1 VLTDSLLSPGCD
13 VAGEVVGSVLGP
25 GVVVE
30 RGAVVRDSVLLED
43 CVVRA
48 GAEVRTAVLDERCEV
63 LPGARVGAEPAARL
77 ARDEDLVLAGRD
89 CRLGGE
95 VPAGARLEP
104 GTDMR

>member
-1 VLTDSLLSPGCD
+1 VVSDSLLSPGCD

-30 RGAVVRDSVLLED
+30 RGAVVRDSVLMED

-48 GAEVRTAVLDERCEV
+48 GAEVRTAALDERCEV
-63 LPGARVGAEPAARL
+63 LAGARVGAEPSARL

-89 CRLGGE
+89 CRVGGE
-95 VPAGARLEP
+95 VSAGARLEP